1 MVISLC
7 LFICNDKAS
16 LMQLLLSYVVASFS
30 GSSELNCIF
39 NQLGITV
46 SYETIHR
53 YITNVVDAL
62 IENHMKSYFVTDAFL
77 VTSVD
82 NVDKGTPLHHSHLGT
97 QNMVCMAH
105 QCKQYNQSHI
115 QLKTIQQIM

>member
-1 MVISLC
+1 
-7 LFICNDKAS
+7 
-16 LMQLLLSYVVASFS
+16 MQLLLSYVVASFS
-30 GSSELNCIF
+30 GSSELNRIF

-82 NVDKGTPLHHSHLGT
+82 NVDKGTPYASLSFGNTKYGLHGT
-97 QNMVCMAH
+97 SVQAVQPKPYSIKNDPTDYVMF
-105 QCKQYNQSHI
+105 QRK
-115 QLKTIQQIM
+115 

>member
-16 LMQLLLSYVVASFS
+16 LMQLLVSDIVASFS
-30 GSSELNCIF
+30 GSSELKCIF

-46 SYETIHR
+46 SYETIHC

-62 IENHMKSYFVTDAFL
+62 IENCMKFSFVKDAFL

-82 NVDKGTPLHHSHLGT
+82 NVDKGTPYALLSFGNTKYGLHGT
-97 QNMVCMAH
+97 LVQAL
-105 QCKQYNQSHI
+105 Q
-115 QLKTIQQIM
+115 